1 MVLIITVLSLE
12 WAKTKPYTYWQTLV
26 WVKKSGSL
34 QYKKNKIFLFVI
46 IKVNNTKMKTYAEQD
61 KEKLKEDTRNC
72 YYLKNDK
79 EK

>member
-1 MVLIITVLSLE
+1 M
-12 WAKTKPYTYWQTLV
+12 
-26 WVKKSGSL
+26 KKSGSL